1 MSEKEFNP
9 IHFMRE
15 KGMSF
20 QDTRKVYFTILNY
33 NKEKYPFV
41 EQDHSI
47 KKKGKIYWKSS
58 IEKIN
63 SFLFEKEEQ
72 VILANAIYEN
82 TKDNFNINEFV
93 QQVKFIF
100 RILNI
105 ESEWTK

>member
-1 MSEKEFNP
+1 MNKEEFNP
-9 IHFMRE
+9 LAFMKE
-15 KGMSF
+15 KGM
-20 QDTRKVYFTILNY
+20 DLKDARKVYFTILNY
-33 NKEKYPFV
+33 NKEKYPFI
-41 EQDHSI
+41 ETDHYPDKES
-47 KKKGKIYWKSS
+47 KMYWKSS
-58 IEKIN
+58 IERIN
-63 SFLFEKEEQ
+63 SFLFETERE